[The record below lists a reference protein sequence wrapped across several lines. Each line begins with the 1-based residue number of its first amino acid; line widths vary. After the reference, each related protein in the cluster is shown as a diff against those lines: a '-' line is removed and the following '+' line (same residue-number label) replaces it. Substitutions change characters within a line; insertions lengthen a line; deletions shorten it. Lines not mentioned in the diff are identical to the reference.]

1 MNEKGTQVS
10 IGSKKPLQTSTST
23 QTPPEA
29 LEKDQETQCGMA
41 KGSCARDER
50 KQRKWR
56 YDDLIVLLNDKD
68 RLIQWLMGEGLLAK
82 SLLCSVCGDDMN
94 LVNCADRSDAFK
106 WECRRRINSKRHK
119 VEMSVK
125 AGSWF
130 AQSKMTLEEILEYT
144 YLW

>member
-10 IGSKKPLQTSTST
+10 IGSKKPRQTSTST

-41 KGSCARDER
+41 KSSYARDKR

-82 SLLCSVCGDDMN
+82 FRSFSVCGGDMN
-94 LVNCADRSDAFK
+94 PVNCADRSDGFK

-119 VEMSVK
+119 VEMSEREE
-125 AGSWF
+125 SWF
-130 AQSKMTLEEILEYT
+130 AQSKMTLEEILEFT
-144 YLW
+144 YWW